1 MPIRGSSLFQTCTV
15 KLNPGTVASKHGDK
29 KSFHQKKKHDSFR
42 YLRIKTIVLIWS
54 EWRDL
59 NSRPLDPQSSAL
71 PTAPHP
77 VTTLFI
83 IQYSK
88 GKCKPFFKKICF
100 FPFFC
105 KRQGKKRGGMVPQG
119 PRLSDG
125 GCPKGGAGGELFCRA
140 GPFAQWPPMALPME
154 VRREEKGKGAK
165 REGEDLRA

>member
-29 KSFHQKKKHDSFR
+29 KSFHQKKKSDSFR
-42 YLRIKTIVLIWS
+42 YSRIKTIELIWS

-83 IQYSK
+83 IQYAK

-100 FPFFC
+100 FLFSAKDRAKARRNGSAGAPFFGRRLTT
-105 KRQGKKRGGMVPQG
+105 KRSGRVF
-119 PRLSDG
+119 
-125 GCPKGGAGGELFCRA
+125 FCRA

-154 VRREEKGKGAK
+154 VRREEKGKEAK
-165 REGEDLRA
+165 REKIFGHKL